1 MSSSPAAIKNK
12 IKKKSHCAE
21 NMVSFNNLQEED
33 PPRRLSLLRGKVD
46 PKNLALRF
54 TVIG

>member
-12 IKKKSHCAE
+12 VKKKSHCAE

-46 PKNLALRF
+46 PK
-54 TVIG
+54 I